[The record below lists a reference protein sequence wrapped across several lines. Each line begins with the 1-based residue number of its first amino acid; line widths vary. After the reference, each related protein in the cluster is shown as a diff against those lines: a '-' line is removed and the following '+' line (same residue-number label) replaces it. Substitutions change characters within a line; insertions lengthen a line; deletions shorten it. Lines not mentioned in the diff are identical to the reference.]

1 MLATGETIEEYP
13 DDVVEPNAC
22 LGEVVALVT
31 PDLFVS
37 LVTPDLFVS
46 EVHHAGLQPVELA
59 RKADG
64 YTGSTRTVG
73 K

>member
-1 MLATGETIEEYP
+1 
-13 DDVVEPNAC
+13 
-22 LGEVVALVT
+22 
-31 PDLFVS
+31 
-37 LVTPDLFVS
+37 VTPDLFVS